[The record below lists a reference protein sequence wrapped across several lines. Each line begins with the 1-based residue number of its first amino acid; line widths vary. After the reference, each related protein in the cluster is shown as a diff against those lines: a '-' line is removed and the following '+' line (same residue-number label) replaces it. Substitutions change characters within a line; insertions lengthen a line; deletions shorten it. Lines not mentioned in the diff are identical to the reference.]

1 MIKLII
7 SDMDG
12 SLLHT
17 DKTMPK
23 GFFELIQKLKQQG
36 ILFAAGSGRQL
47 ASLQNSFQPV
57 QKDMY
62 FIAENGCITIDGS
75 TQNVLDVH
83 CLDKGYVKKFIEI
96 CRNIPDTYVVVC
108 GRKSAYYEFKNEK
121 ILLQHVTP
129 YYFHHQQV
137 EDIKKV
143 EDDILK
149 LAVLNLQG
157 TASHVYPNFET
168 YLNNFNISVSAF
180 EWMDIMAKDIHKGL
194 GVQTLCKYLGIQKH
208 EVMIFGDFMNDY
220 EMLQEAYFSF
230 AMKNALPEIKEICNF
245 ETTFTN
251 DEDGVKYEIEYW
263 LSNNQEKLR
272 EYMENNEAFF

>member
-1 MIKLII
+1 MIKLIT

-83 CLDKGYVKKFIEI
+83 CLDKG
-96 CRNIPDTYVVVC
+96 
-108 GRKSAYYEFKNEK
+108 
-121 ILLQHVTP
+121 
-129 YYFHHQQV
+129 
-137 EDIKKV
+137 
-143 EDDILK
+143 
-149 LAVLNLQG
+149 
-157 TASHVYPNFET
+157 
-168 YLNNFNISVSAF
+168 
-180 EWMDIMAKDIHKGL
+180 
-194 GVQTLCKYLGIQKH
+194 
-208 EVMIFGDFMNDY
+208 
-220 EMLQEAYFSF
+220 
-230 AMKNALPEIKEICNF
+230 
-245 ETTFTN
+245 
-251 DEDGVKYEIEYW
+251 
-263 LSNNQEKLR
+263 
-272 EYMENNEAFF
+272 